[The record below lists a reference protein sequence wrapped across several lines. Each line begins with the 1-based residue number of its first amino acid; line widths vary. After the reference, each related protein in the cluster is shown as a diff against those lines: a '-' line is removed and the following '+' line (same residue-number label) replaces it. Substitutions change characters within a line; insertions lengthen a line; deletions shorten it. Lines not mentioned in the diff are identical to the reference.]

1 MSAATATAVAATIP
15 MDGLRP
21 VKRMNAVYVKIR
33 DYNDHNNA
41 RVICMRRTE
50 YYRNTN
56 NRAALE
62 LLPSISI
69 IPVDMSFDEYE
80 DIMKY
85 ITANNIPRSEY
96 AQVFRSM
103 HIARV

>member
-1 MSAATATAVAATIP
+1 MSAATAATAVFP
-15 MDGLRP
+15 MNGLRP
-21 VKRMNAVYVKIR
+21 VKRTNAVYVKIR
-33 DYNDHNNA
+33 DLNDHDNA

-56 NRAALE
+56 NSAALE
-62 LLPSISI
+62 LLPSISS

-85 ITANNIPRSEY
+85 ITANDIPRSEY